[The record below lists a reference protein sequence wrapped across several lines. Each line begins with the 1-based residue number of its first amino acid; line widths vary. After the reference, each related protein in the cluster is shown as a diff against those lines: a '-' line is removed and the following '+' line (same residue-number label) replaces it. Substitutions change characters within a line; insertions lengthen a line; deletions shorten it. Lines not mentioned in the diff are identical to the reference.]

1 MMKLT
6 ISHFRFPRRIAR
18 YSDQGRVFLVP
29 CDASVDLRRIEDNI
43 FLRELKARML
53 LRDMQWEVNGESRRE
68 EGAMVVILHGLV
80 QKNK

>member
-1 MMKLT
+1 M
-6 ISHFRFPRRIAR
+6 
-18 YSDQGRVFLVP
+18 FLVP